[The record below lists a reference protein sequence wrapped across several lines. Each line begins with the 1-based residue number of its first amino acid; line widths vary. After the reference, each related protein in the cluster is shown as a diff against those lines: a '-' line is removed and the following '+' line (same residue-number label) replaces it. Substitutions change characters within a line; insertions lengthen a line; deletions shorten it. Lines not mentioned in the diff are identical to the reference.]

1 MNDLKERIDRV
12 AGGRPSTWMA
22 EALWFEENK
31 RWLDRSAEIALC
43 VLTALQEKHMAQK
56 DLAAVMGVSSQY
68 VSKIL
73 KGTENLT
80 LETISKLEHA
90 LGVNILTV
98 ASRYKAFEL
107 AEGSHR
113 AAAEAFE
120 LAEGSHRA
128 AAGLAFRQESSSS
141 PRSFSAED
149 ATVGY
154 SYYSNESDFRRA
166 S

>member
-1 MNDLKERIDRV
+1 MEGKAMNDLKERIDRV

-113 AAAEAFE
+113 AAA
-120 LAEGSHRA
+120 
-128 AAGLAFRQESSSS
+128 GLAFRQESSSS

>member
-113 AAAEAFE
+113 AAA
-120 LAEGSHRA
+120 
-128 AAGLAFRQESSSS
+128 GLAFRQESSSS

>member
-113 AAAEAFE
+113 AAAA
-120 LAEGSHRA
+120 
-128 AAGLAFRQESSSS
+128 LAFRQESSSS